1 MKKTRFNLILVERK
15 NVEKD
20 MVDGTVFLRH
30 FAFRSKSGESDRAVV
45 AAFLNIIV
53 KSCSYW
59 KYIES

>member
-1 MKKTRFNLILVERK
+1 MSK
-15 NVEKD
+15 KD